1 MLPLARLGRGLRR
14 QPHSAST
21 TVARSTTLFTATT
34 SRRHLWTTASS
45 TSRSLDKALDQCT
58 AALHRAGAGA
68 PPPPRKGS
76 QLCVLLASATYPAA
90 GLERLGRAVI
100 DRFAP
105 VTLIGAVVESIIADG
120 DGGGGG
126 GGFAHGLSV
135 TLMDAPS
142 PSSLSTAG
150 DVQSVVGFIVRPEE
164 TRHVKLKAVGRW
176 PDLGR
181 GFSRETDAEAFD
193 IKRFTSVS
201 RGGGHVGL
209 PEKLQELKESS
220 DDAALLLTFSDREP
234 HQFLETL
241 DTSFPSTT
249 KLGLI
254 GTMTPFVTGRPHT
267 LYYNDKVLSGGLVGA
282 AIVSKRVRTTAPQ
295 PSFTGLEALGE
306 PLAITS
312 CRGNIITNIDDTN
325 AAKEL
330 LARMNNREMTAGVAP
345 EHQLYVKVTD
355 RNMSSSAVYRLTG
368 GDPSKGTLA
377 VDTVKDL
384 EVGMKIQFMQR
395 VGSDVVANVEKGQ
408 AVVFA
413 CSDPDATAAAATA
426 ATPAPVGSNK
436 AAITHTVAARSEH
449 GFIYGRAASS
459 KAVNALTGTI
469 PCDVPLSTVS
479 VGFHRRPRSSS
490 LSSSSS
496 SHQTTTLT
504 GSARHYATFIP
515 QHGHGSSRKPD
526 PSAPSKTTS
535 SSSSPAPPPNP
546 LTGSTTGAGISA
558 TSEPSSSAA
567 FIYEDAD
574 GLGKLP
580 DPSLSIPGTKKTL
593 KLRAVVFDGQGNMA
607 EPVEG
612 EFSKIGICQ
621 HHKLQPRDLRK
632 MDNTYSEHTPIILV
646 REKAI
651 LVNLL
656 NFKVLIEADAVI
668 LASKTGAENNP
679 YSDMFLQEMGSKLQ
693 LSEGNYEFRALE
705 TIFLNVMGQLH
716 AEQKTIFLRVNRTLE
731 TLDSRI
737 DEAELKGLLISRRK
751 LDEFALKVNAIR
763 ASFTAVLNQD
773 DDLAALYLT
782 DKAAGT
788 PRAEADHIEAEL
800 LFEHY
805 LNLADEIA
813 NATSQ
818 LSANIA
824 ATSDIISIVLGSRRN
839 LLLQYELMANLSM
852 AALAPSTLLAGL
864 LGMNVAN
871 GMEHADPAVFWSIFA
886 ATFAVSGG
894 LWFASLRK
902 MWKMALASGYKR
914 KGSGGGGTAKG
925 FGADAKGKDV
935 HVKS

>member
-1 MLPLARLGRGLRR
+1 MLPPPCRASFARGIRYAPSSPSLL
-14 QPHSAST
+14 AST
-21 TVARSTTLFTATT
+21 RRAR
-34 SRRHLWTTASS
+34 RLWTTATSS
-45 TSRSLDKALDQCT
+45 SASLDRALDQCT
-58 AALHRAGAGA
+58 AALHRSPHA
-68 PPPPRKGS
+68 PRKAS
-76 QLCVLLASATYPAA
+76 KLCVVLASATYPAA

-105 VTLIGAVVESIIADG
+105 ATLIGLVVESVGHDG
-120 DGGGGG
+120 DGNAFG
-126 GGFAHGLSV
+126 HGLSV
-135 TLMDAPS
+135 TLMDAAAPS
-142 PSSLSTAG
+142 NNYT
-150 DVQSVVGFIVRPEE
+150 SVAADHPHCVGFVIQPED
-164 TRHVKLKAVGRW
+164 TRRVKQKAVGRW

-181 GFSRETDAEAFD
+181 GFARKTDAEAFD
-193 IKRFTSVS
+193 LERFTTVS
-201 RGGGHVGL
+201 MGGGHVGL
-209 PEKLQELKESS
+209 PRKLQAIKESS
-220 DDAALLLTFSDREP
+220 QDTPLLLTFSDREP
-234 HQFLETL
+234 HQFLETI
-241 DTSFPSTT
+241 DASFPSTT

-267 LYYNDKVLSGGLVGA
+267 LYFNDKVLSGGLVGA
-282 AIVSKRVRTTAPQ
+282 AIVSKRIRTTSPQ

-312 CRGNIITNIDDTN
+312 CRGNIILNIDDTN

-330 LARMNNREMTAGVAP
+330 LARMSNREMTAGVAP

-355 RNMSSSAVYRLTG
+355 GDTSAVYRLTG

-395 VGSDVVANVEKGQ
+395 VGSEAAAKVEQADQ

-413 CSDPDATAAAATA
+413 CSDPDAAVASP
-426 ATPAPVGSNK
+426 PAQAPSVSSK
-436 AAITHTVAARSEH
+436 AAITRTIAARSEH
-449 GFIYGRAASS
+449 GFIYGRGTSNKS
-459 KAVNALTGTI
+459 INALTGTI
-469 PCDVPLSTVS
+469 ACD
-479 VGFHRRPRSSS
+479 
-490 LSSSSS
+490 
-496 SHQTTTLT
+496 
-504 GSARHYATFIP
+504 
-515 QHGHGSSRKPD
+515 PD
-526 PSAPSKTTS
+526 PAAASDTP
-535 SSSSPAPPPNP
+535 PAAPPNP
-546 LTGSTTGAGISA
+546 LTGSASSA
-558 TSEPSSSAA
+558 ANAASEPSSSAA

-593 KLRAVVFDGQGNMA
+593 KLRAIVFDEKGNMA

-632 MDNTYSEHTPIILV
+632 MDNTYSEQTPIILV

-668 LASKTGAENNP
+668 LASKVGAENNP
-679 YSDMFLQEMGSKLQ
+679 YSDMFLNEMSSKLR

-737 DEAELKGLLISRRK
+737 DEPELKSLLIARRK

-805 LNLADEIA
+805 LNLADELA

-871 GMEHADPAVFWSIFA
+871 GMEHADPTVFWSIFA

-914 KGSGGGGTAKG
+914 KGGQGSARG
-925 FGADAKGKDV
+925 FGMDV
-935 HVKS
+935 KKEVK

>member
-1 MLPLARLGRGLRR
+1 MLPPPCRASLARGTRHAPSSSSLE
-14 QPHSAST
+14 S
-21 TVARSTTLFTATT
+21 
-34 SRRHLWTTASS
+34 SRRARRLWTTATSS
-45 TSRSLDKALDQCT
+45 SPSLDKALDQCT
-58 AALHRAGAGA
+58 AALHRA
-68 PPPPRKGS
+68 PHTPRKAAK
-76 QLCVLLASATYPAA
+76 LCVILASSTYPAA

-100 DRFAP
+100 DHFAP
-105 VTLIGAVVESIIADG
+105 ATLLGAVVDSVGHG
-120 DGGGGG
+120 DGSVFG
-126 GGFAHGLSV
+126 HGLSV
-135 TLMDAPS
+135 TLMDAAPS
-142 PSSLSTAG
+142 NTSGADPHC
-150 DVQSVVGFIVRPEE
+150 VGFVIQPED
-164 TRHVKLKAVGRW
+164 TRRVKQKAVGRW

-181 GFSRETDAEAFD
+181 GFAKETDAAAFD
-193 IKRFTSVS
+193 LERFTTVS
-201 RGGGHVGL
+201 MGGGHVGL
-209 PEKLQELKESS
+209 PKKLQAIEESS
-220 DDAALLLTFSDREP
+220 QDTPLLLTFSDREP
-234 HQFLETL
+234 HQFLETI
-241 DTSFPSTT
+241 DASFPSTT

-282 AIVSKRVRTTAPQ
+282 AIVSKRVHTTPPE
-295 PSFTGLEALGE
+295 PSFTGLVALGE

-312 CRGNIITNIDDTN
+312 CRGNIILNIDDTN

-330 LARMNNREMTAGVAP
+330 LARMSNREMTAGVAP
-345 EHQLYVKVTD
+345 EHQLYVKVNDGDT
-355 RNMSSSAVYRLTG
+355 SAVYRLTG

-395 VGSDVVANVEKGQ
+395 VGSDAAAKGEQDQ

-413 CSDPDATAAAATA
+413 CSDPDAPAAA
-426 ATPAPVGSNK
+426 PPVESLSAPSK
-436 AAITHTVAARSEH
+436 AEITRTIAARSEH
-449 GFIYGRAASS
+449 GFIYGRGTLNKSI
-459 KAVNALTGTI
+459 NALTGTI
-469 PCDVPLSTVS
+469 ACDVPLSTVS
-479 VGFHRRPRSSS
+479 IGFRSRP
-490 LSSSSS
+490 SSS
-496 SHQTTTLT
+496 SHTTTVPT
-504 GSARHYATFIP
+504 GTRQYATFVP
-515 QHGHGSSRKPD
+515 QRGHGSRNAD
-526 PSAPSKTTS
+526 PAAHS
-535 SSSSPAPPPNP
+535 SSSDTPPAAPPNP
-546 LTGSTTGAGISA
+546 LTGSATSA
-558 TSEPSSSAA
+558 ANTASEPSSSAA

-593 KLRAVVFDGQGNMA
+593 KLRAIVFDEKGNMA

-632 MDNTYSEHTPIILV
+632 MDNTYSEQTPIILV

-668 LASKTGAENNP
+668 LASKVGAENNP
-679 YSDMFLQEMGSKLQ
+679 YSDMFLNEMSSKLR

-737 DEAELKGLLISRRK
+737 DEAELKGLLIARRK

-805 LNLADEIA
+805 LNLADELA
-813 NATSQ
+813 NATTQ

-864 LGMNVAN
+864 MGMNVAN
-871 GMEHADPAVFWSIFA
+871 GMEHADPTVFWSIFA

-902 MWKMALASGYKR
+902 MWSMALASGYKR
-914 KGSGGGGTAKG
+914 KGGHGGARG
-925 FGADAKGKDV
+925 FGMDVKKGC
-935 HVKS
+935 